1 MIVFLFFFR
10 IVVVVAGCLSLY
22 DPRLFDSP
30 SGHHFVTQFKNIG
43 CDDGVLRKQS
53 LFVRDDTVGCHVVG
67 KWERW

>member
-1 MIVFLFFFR
+1 M
-10 IVVVVAGCLSLY
+10 LSLY